1 MYLDE
6 SGDYK
11 DEEGK
16 AIDVVIDKDLTEG
29 ESSGGSWTYTSIA
42 TNEYD
47 TTLANA
53 LTATADNRI
62 FTTNEYNEKLANLMT
77 SHSNCYIS
85 LLISESLTTDYTDS
99 NGEPILYKIVS
110 YTGSVLTLESSVT
123 YTGQIYG
130 YRAYW
135 QTNSGINI
143 EDATILDGLTDKG
156 ITPKTS
162 YVYLS
167 VMNGTTT
174 LIDKKKILTYTTD
187 KKLAIE
193 GGVSILLSDS
203 DLNSL
208 TYTAYNYISNTYTE
222 LGKTGD
228 GKIIAS
234 DPTGGT
240 VSGPVKYRWGPKNGS
255 GKEES
260 DYIWMP
266 DSQAVKQTNMA

>member
-1 MYLDE
+1 
-6 SGDYK
+6 
-11 DEEGK
+11 
-16 AIDVVIDKDLTEG
+16 
-29 ESSGGSWTYTSIA
+29 
-42 TNEYD
+42 
-47 TTLANA
+47 
-53 LTATADNRI
+53 
-62 FTTNEYNEKLANLMT
+62 MT
-77 SHSNCYIS
+77 SRPNCYIS

-143 EDATILDGLTDKG
+143 EDSTILDGLTDKG

-167 VMNGTTT
+167 VMNGATT
-174 LIDKKKILTYTTD
+174 LIDKKKILTYTPD

-266 DSQAVKQTNMA
+266 DSQAVKQTNMAQISQKWFDFNLTVDNSKEVPVNCSIVLVTE

>member
-1 MYLDE
+1 
-6 SGDYK
+6 
-11 DEEGK
+11 
-16 AIDVVIDKDLTEG
+16 
-29 ESSGGSWTYTSIA
+29 
-42 TNEYD
+42 
-47 TTLANA
+47 LANYLSEHSEA
-53 LTATADNRI
+53 YIGFAI
-62 FTTNEYNEKLANLMT
+62 NEAGNSMY
-77 SHSNCYIS
+77 
-85 LLISESLTTDYTDS
+85 SE
-99 NGEPILYKIVS
+99 NGVIQRYKINS
-110 YTGSVLTLESSVT
+110 YTGNVLTIEKTLP
-123 YTGQIYG
+123 YTGTIYA
-130 YRAYW
+130 YRIYSR
-135 QTNSGINI
+135 NSETGNYTYEI
-143 EDATILDGLTDKG
+143 ALTVGLTDKG
-156 ITPKTS
+156 IVPKTS
-162 YVYLS
+162 LVYLS
-167 VMNGTTT
+167 VTNGTTT
-174 LIDKKKILTYTTD
+174 LIDKKKILTYTAD
-187 KKLAIE
+187 KKLTIE

>member
-1 MYLDE
+1 VYISFLT
-6 SGDYK
+6 
-11 DEEGK
+11 
-16 AIDVVIDKDLTEG
+16 TEG
-29 ESSGGSWTYTSIA
+29 NITDEYTNSAGEIV
-42 TNEYD
+42 
-47 TTLANA
+47 
-53 LTATADNRI
+53 RI
-62 FTTNEYNEKLANLMT
+62 QLE
-77 SHSNCYIS
+77 
-85 LLISESLTTDYTDS
+85 
-99 NGEPILYKIVS
+99 S
-110 YTGSVLTLESSVT
+110 YTGNVMTLMESFGYTGTIYGYIAYTYSSVT
-123 YTGQIYG
+123 SRFTKIRTIDGT
-130 YRAYW
+130 
-135 QTNSGINI
+135 TNQLI
-143 EDATILDGLTDKG
+143 
-156 ITPKTS
+156 PKTS

-167 VMNGTTT
+167 VMNGTIT
-174 LIDKKKILTYTTD
+174 LIDKKKILTYTAD
-187 KKLAIE
+187 KKLTIE

>member
-1 MYLDE
+1 ML
-6 SGDYK
+6 
-11 DEEGK
+11 
-16 AIDVVIDKDLTEG
+16 
-29 ESSGGSWTYTSIA
+29 
-42 TNEYD
+42 
-47 TTLANA
+47 
-53 LTATADNRI
+53 
-62 FTTNEYNEKLANLMT
+62 
-77 SHSNCYIS
+77 
-85 LLISESLTTDYTDS
+85 
-99 NGEPILYKIVS
+99 
-110 YTGSVLTLESSVT
+110 
-123 YTGQIYG
+123 
-130 YRAYW
+130 
-135 QTNSGINI
+135 
-143 EDATILDGLTDKG
+143 
-156 ITPKTS
+156 
-162 YVYLS
+162 
-167 VMNGTTT
+167 
-174 LIDKKKILTYTTD
+174 DKKKILTYTPD

>member
-1 MYLDE
+1 
-6 SGDYK
+6 
-11 DEEGK
+11 
-16 AIDVVIDKDLTEG
+16 
-29 ESSGGSWTYTSIA
+29 
-42 TNEYD
+42 
-47 TTLANA
+47 
-53 LTATADNRI
+53 
-62 FTTNEYNEKLANLMT
+62 
-77 SHSNCYIS
+77 

-99 NGEPILYKIVS
+99 NGDPILYKISS
-110 YTGSVLTLESSVT
+110 YTGSVLTFDSSVA
-123 YTGQIYG
+123 YTGTIYG

-135 QTNSGINI
+135 QTSGGVNI
-143 EDATILDGLTDKG
+143 EDSTILDNLTNKGL
-156 ITPKTS
+156 TPKTS

-174 LIDKKKILTYTTD
+174 LIDKKKILTYTSD
-187 KKLAIE
+187 KKLTIE
-193 GGVSILLSDS
+193 GGISILLSDS
-203 DLNSL
+203 DLDSL

-222 LGKTGD
+222 LDKIGD

-240 VSGPVKYRWGPKNGS
+240 VSGPVKYRWGPKNGT